1 VHAVIALR
9 GQQIIERETQ
19 RLGRL
24 NSYNGLIR
32 RRNALI
38 QANALQNGA
47 YGCALGSIANELAD
61 QDEEARAILAD
72 LFKT

>member
-1 VHAVIALR
+1 M
-9 GQQIIERETQ
+9 QIR
-19 RLGRL
+19 
-24 NSYNGLIR
+24 SYNGLIR